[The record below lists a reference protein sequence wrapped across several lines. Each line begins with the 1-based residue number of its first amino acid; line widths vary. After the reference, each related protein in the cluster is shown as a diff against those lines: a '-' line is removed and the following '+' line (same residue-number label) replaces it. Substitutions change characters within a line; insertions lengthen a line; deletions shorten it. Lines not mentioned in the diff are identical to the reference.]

1 MERMLTV
8 DPATSE
14 RTCAVVLDVNPEID
28 MTPEQIKL
36 VQESFKP
43 VKAIA
48 PQAADLFYDRLFH
61 IAPNLRP
68 LFPADLT
75 EQKRKLMAMIGTA
88 VGNLHQFDKILP
100 VVQELGR
107 RHATYGVKASHYEPV
122 GDALIWTLGKGL
134 GPGFTDNVKDAW
146 VAAYSTLA
154 TVMSG
159 AAEAAAPIAPPEG
172 LRPSATEHV

>member
-1 MERMLTV
+1 MRR
-8 DPATSE
+8 
-14 RTCAVVLDVNPEID
+14 RTQRQPLDID

-36 VQESFKP
+36 VQVSFKS
-43 VKAIA
+43 VNAIA

-75 EQKRKLMAMIGTA
+75 EQKRKLMAMIGTV
-88 VGNLHQFDKILP
+88 VGNLHQVDKIVP
-100 VVQELGR
+100 VVQDLGR
-107 RHATYGVKASHYEPV
+107 RHATYGVKASHYQSV

-134 GPGFTDNVKDAW
+134 GPGFTDSVKDAW
-146 VAAYSTLA
+146 TAAYSTLA

-159 AAEAAAPIAPPEG
+159 ATETPTPRPEG